1 MVMLLVLVVL
11 FGMREI
17 PLLSVIASFGDM
29 GEQLFQGVLPSLI
42 VSYREDIREQETSPL
57 IL

>member
-1 MVMLLVLVVL
+1 MAMRPVAVVPSL
-11 FGMREI
+11 IVEL

-29 GEQLFQGVLPSLI
+29 GEQLLAEVLPSLI
-42 VSYREDIREQETSPL
+42 VSYREDIPEQETSPL